1 MDISKFETLKDI
13 HEYYSIHNSCKLK
26 KVATQPV
33 YEFHKPKSG
42 IIFIG
47 EAPGREED
55 KQGKPFVGAAGKL
68 LDEMLKEIGMT
79 REDVYVS
86 NVVKYRPPNNR
97 EPTEEEKDS
106 CRVWLNAELLFI
118 QPKVIVTLGSHAL
131 DRFVNG
137 AKVSTCHGT
146 TFSHPS
152 NIPIFAMY
160 HPAAALYNP
169 GLKSTVKKDFKR
181 LKEFIDNGCKV
192 EKNDEEN
199 IQQSLFNQEK
209 QKVVNEILDL

>member
-1 MDISKFETLKDI
+1 MNISRFDTLKEL
-13 HEYYSIHNSCKLK
+13 HEYYSVNNRCKLR

-33 YEFHKPKSG
+33 YELEPPPSG
-42 IIFIG
+42 IVFIG

-68 LDEMLKEIGMT
+68 LDEMLKQIDLT

-97 EPTEEEKDS
+97 EPTEEEKDA

-118 QPKVIVTLGSHAL
+118 NPKVIVTLGSHAL
-131 DRFVNG
+131 DRFVSG
-137 AKVSTCHGT
+137 AKVSASHGT
-146 TFSHPS
+146 AFSHS
-152 NIPIFAMY
+152 TGIPIFAMY

-181 LKEFIDNGCKV
+181 LKEFVDNGCKL
-192 EKNDEEN
+192 EED
-199 IQQSLFNQEK
+199 SKETSFDDEK
-209 QKVVNEILDL
+209 QEIVDDILNL

>member
-26 KVATQPV
+26 EVATQPV

-42 IIFIG
+42 IVFIG

-55 KQGKPFVGAAGKL
+55 KQGRPFVGAAGKL

-97 EPTEEEKDS
+97 EPSEEEKDS

-137 AKVSTCHGT
+137 AKVSACHGT
-146 TFSHPS
+146 AFSHPS
-152 NIPIFAMY
+152 NIPIFIMY
-160 HPAAALYNP
+160 HPAVALYNP
-169 GLKSTVKKDFKR
+169 HLKDTIERDFRK
-181 LKEFIDNGCKV
+181 LKEFIDNECKV
-192 EKNDEEN
+192 EKEE
-199 IQQSLFNQEK
+199 SEKTLFNKEK
-209 QKVVNEILDL
+209 QEVIKEILEL